1 MEEKR
6 LLRITGKV
14 QETPETFTFTLEPA
28 DGRPYDYRPGQYL
41 SLIFDKNG
49 REARRAYSFSTC
61 PGVDVLPA
69 ITVKRVV
76 NGEYSNHLIK
86 HAVPGDTLRTTSAN
100 GRFLLPERGVDTI
113 VYVAAGSGITP
124 VMGHLKCLLA
134 AKKTD
139 KKAKASKILLL
150 YASRDSRS
158 TIFKAQIDR
167 WIADFPG
174 RFECI
179 YFFSREK
186 DAAHAL
192 FRHLNNGLFEQMLL
206 RYFGGGITTRHK
218 KNTLFYLCAPTALMR
233 MAAMTLRVLDFPDG
247 SIIKETFVP
256 DKNLPSR
263 VVNPLVTHTIVAM
276 GNDERIEFQT
286 FGGETILGAAL
297 RQGIALPYSCKSGI
311 CLSCLAKCVQGE
323 VDVAFSDQTRR
334 EGPGA
339 MINTCIGYAVSER
352 VEIVYQ

>member
-6 LLRITGKV
+6 LLRITGRV
-14 QETPETFTFTLEPA
+14 QETPEAYTFTLEPA

-41 SLIFDKNG
+41 SLIFDRNG
-49 REARRAYSFSTC
+49 REERRAYSFSTC
-61 PGVDVLPA
+61 PGVDDLPA

-76 NGEYSNHLIK
+76 NGEYSNRLIK
-86 HAVPGDTLRTTSAN
+86 RAEPGDTLPATPAN
-100 GRFLLPERGVDTI
+100 GRFLLPERPVDTL
-113 VYVAAGSGITP
+113 VYLAAGSGITP

-134 AKKTD
+134 AKKTGT
-139 KKAKASKILLL
+139 KAKAPKILLL

-167 WIADFPG
+167 WIAEFPG
-174 RFECI
+174 RFECT

-186 DAAHAL
+186 DVAHAL
-192 FRHLNNGLFEQMLL
+192 FRHLNNGLFEQQLL
-206 RYFGGGITTRHK
+206 RYFGAAVTARHK
-218 KNTLFYLCAPTALMR
+218 KSTLFYLCAPTALMR
-233 MAAMTLRVLDFPDG
+233 MATMTLRVLDFPDD

-263 VVNPLVTHTIVAM
+263 VINQNVTHTIVAT
-276 GNDERIEFQT
+276 GNNERIEFQT
-286 FGGETILGAAL
+286 FEGETILGAAL
-297 RQGIALPYSCKSGI
+297 RLGIALPYSCKSGI

-323 VDVAFSDQTRR
+323 VDVVFSDQTRR

-352 VEIVYQ
+352 VEMDYQ